1 MPGNLKIPPAKV
13 ARIVERLRHHLY
25 RIHQRSAPAPVA
37 VLELIMGAWV
47 AQALQVAAELRIAD
61 ALVDQPLPLEE
72 LAARVGA
79 NPDALK
85 RLMRALISRGVF
97 RLRRGRYEM
106 TALAEP
112 LRTDTPYSVHG
123 YARLVGSPQH
133 REHWSML
140 IDSVRSGTTLVP
152 QLRGKGAFEYL
163 TDEPE
168 LAKIFNNAMTGLN
181 GMSALTVVAGYRF
194 DSFATIVDVGGGHG
208 ELLATILAATPN
220 ARGVLFDLPEVVAGA
235 PALLAARGVGDRV
248 RVEGGSFFDDVPS
261 GGDAY
266 VLKNVIHD
274 WPDEQSV
281 AILRNVRA
289 STGIAATLLLVE
301 VVLPGHDR
309 DFTGNWVDLE
319 MLVQAGGRER
329 DAAEW
334 RELLRQGG
342 FQMKRIVQTAS
353 AYSVIEAI
361 PV

>member
-1 MPGNLKIPPAKV
+1 MPGDLKIPPARV

-25 RIHQRSAPAPVA
+25 RLHQRSAPAPVA
-37 VLELIMGAWV
+37 VLELILGAFV
-47 AQALQVAAELRIAD
+47 SQAIHVAAELGIAD
-61 ALVDQPLPLEE
+61 ALADQPLPLDE

-79 NPDALK
+79 DPDGLK

-112 LRTDTPYSVHG
+112 LRSDTPYSIHG

-133 REHWSML
+133 REHWSL
-140 IDSVRSGTTLVP
+140 LAESVRSGTTMVP
-152 QLRGKGAFEYL
+152 QLRGKGAFDYL

-168 LAKIFNNAMTGLN
+168 LAKIFNDAMTGLN
-181 GMSALTVVAGYRF
+181 GMSALTVVAAYRF
-194 DSFATIVDVGGGHG
+194 DSFATIVDIGGGHG
-208 ELLATILAATPN
+208 ELLATILAVTPN
-220 ARGVLFDLPEVVAGA
+220 ARGVLYDLPAVVAGA
-235 PALLAARGVGDRV
+235 PALLSARGVEDRV
-248 RVEGGSFFDDVPS
+248 RVEGGSFFDGVPS

-266 VLKNVIHD
+266 VLKSVIHD
-274 WPDEQSV
+274 WPDEPSV
-281 AILRNVRA
+281 TILRNVRA
-289 STGIAATLLLVE
+289 ATGVDATLLLVE

-309 DFTGNWVDLE
+309 DFTGTWVDLE

-334 RELLRQGG
+334 RDLLRQGG
-342 FQMKRIVQTAS
+342 FRMKRIVQTAS
-353 AYSVIEAI
+353 VYSVIEAT

>member
-1 MPGNLKIPPAKV
+1 
-13 ARIVERLRHHLY
+13 
-25 RIHQRSAPAPVA
+25 
-37 VLELIMGAWV
+37 MGAWV
-47 AQALQVAAELRIAD
+47 AQAIHAAAELRIAD
-61 ALVDQPLPLEE
+61 ALAEQPLPLAE
-72 LAARVGA
+72 LAARVHA

-112 LRTDTPYSVHG
+112 LRTDTRFSIHG

-133 REHWSML
+133 REHWSL
-140 IDSVRSGTTLVP
+140 LVDSVRSGTTMVP

-168 LAKIFNNAMTGLN
+168 LAEIFNDAMTGLN
-181 GMSALTVVAGYRF
+181 GLSALTVVAGYRF

-220 ARGVLFDLPEVVAGA
+220 ARGVLYDLPEVVAGA
-235 PALLAARGVGDRV
+235 PALLAARGVDDRV

-289 STGIAATLLLVE
+289 ATGINATLLLVE
-301 VVLPGHDR
+301 VVLPGHGR

-334 RELLRQGG
+334 RDLLRQGG
-342 FQMKRIVQTAS
+342 FQMTRIVQTAS
-353 AYSVIEAI
+353 AYCVIEAT

>member
-72 LAARVGA
+72 LAARVDA

-168 LAKIFNNAMTGLN
+168 LAKIFNDAMTGLN
-181 GMSALTVVAGYRF
+181 GMAALTVVAGYRF